1 MVDAQANDVSA
12 SVPAKAAPVAVAGD
26 DAAPALPF
34 DPSLIT
40 EGDEPP
46 EMIAELDVPELP
58 AEEPEQATPYRADYD
73 FDLDGELATLLH
85 DPVDAAPE
93 TGEAAVRSAERRV
106 GQGCVSTCRSRWSQ
120 TN

>member
-58 AEEPEQATPYRADYD
+58 AEEPKPATPYRADYE
-73 FDLDGELATLLH
+73 LDRKRKRLSSSLSYAPLH
-85 DPVDAAPE
+85 PS
-93 TGEAAVRSAERRV
+93 SA
-106 GQGCVSTCRSRWSQ
+106 CKKKKP
-120 TN
+120 